1 MNIDLYQRLYEQ
13 GLVSAE
19 TLEKAEEKHKNPL
32 FSVHWELKTLLYLG
46 VMLLSTG
53 LGILIYK
60 NIDTIGHQF
69 ILLLLALISIG
80 CFGYCIKHKNPF
92 SREKVE
98 SPNSFFDYILLLGCL
113 TMVSFLGYIQFQ
125 FQLFGTHYGLATLIP
140 TLILFYTAY
149 QFDHIG
155 ILGMAVTSMALW
167 MGISV
172 SPKSFLDDSFSGSA
186 ITYTYLG
193 FGLILLAAG
202 YLSARY
208 NFKKHFKFNYHH
220 FGLNAAFLALLAGFF
235 GISGGYSSLIWAAG
249 IFALA
254 ALLFFDAL
262 KDKSFYFLLLI
273 ITYSYIA
280 FSTLVLSIIFTDAAE
295 GIIFIYFILSAAG
308 LIVLLKKLNAK
319 IKQG

>member
-13 GLVSAE
+13 GLISAE
-19 TLEKAEEKHKNPL
+19 TLEKAEQKHKNPF

-69 ILLLLALISIG
+69 ILLFLALISAG
-80 CFGYCIKHKNPF
+80 SFAYCIQHKKPF

-125 FQLFGTHYGLATLIP
+125 FQIFGTHYGLATLIP

-186 ITYTYLG
+186 ITYTYLA

-220 FGLNAAFLALLAGFF
+220 FGLNASFIALLAGFF
-235 GISGGYSSLIWAAG
+235 GISGSNSSLIWAAG

-254 ALLFFDAL
+254 TLLFFDAL

-280 FSTLVLSIIFTDAAE
+280 FSTLVLSIIFKSE
-295 GIIFIYFILSAAG
+295 ELGIFIYFILSAAG
-308 LIVLLKKLNAK
+308 LIVLLKKLNTK
-319 IKQG
+319 IKKA